1 MGSVPV
7 NVVSCAWPAA
17 LALECC
23 ESRGVACVQ
32 GRVPRLMAAAVEK
45 RQAFK
50 SSFLSVSLGRAIRAT
65 FGFKKRERYEV
76 SMSTKE
82 MPPVG

>member
-1 MGSVPV
+1 
-7 NVVSCAWPAA
+7 
-17 LALECC
+17 
-23 ESRGVACVQ
+23 
-32 GRVPRLMAAAVEK
+32 MAAAVEK

>member
-1 MGSVPV
+1 MGSVLV
-7 NVVSCAWPAA
+7 YFVSCEWPAA

-32 GRVPRLMAAAVEK
+32 GRVPRLMAAAVKK
-45 RQAFK
+45 RLAFK
-50 SSFLSVSLGRAIRAT
+50 SSFLSVFLGRAVRGA
-65 FGFKKRERYEV
+65 FGFEKRERYEV
-76 SMSTKE
+76 SISSKE